1 MPLNQSGSK
10 SSVGENIKTEMAAGR
25 PRAQALAI
33 ALSTQ
38 DRAKKKPAR
47 TIMNKGKP

>member
-1 MPLNQSGSK
+1 MPLVK
-10 SSVGENIKTEMAAGR
+10 SASPAAVGTNIKTEMAAGR

-47 TIMNKGKP
+47 TIMNKGR